1 MSKRK
6 AYYIPP
12 PYYHPAMYALKLF
25 RQGNIDLGD
34 AIRISYRSFTDP
46 KASDHISPKVFNQ
59 KQLKTYIF
67 HWLRRNAE

>member
-34 AIRISYRSFTDP
+34 AIRISYHSFTDP
-46 KASDHISPKVFNQ
+46 KAPDHISPKVFNQ